1 MIYNI
6 QAGERQREGRTMSRI
21 KDLQKYIHKV
31 LKGMDDN
38 QKRAAAVAH
47 LHGVSLAAVM
57 IAKKR
62 GENAELAA
70 MAGLL
75 HDLYA
80 YKSGSYDD
88 HAHKG
93 AEYARKLLEELGI
106 TSADETDIICSAIW
120 HHDSKAE
127 VDSLMDEI
135 LKDADV
141 IHHSLGDP
149 TKEIKPHELARYNRL
164 CIEFDFRS

>member
-1 MIYNI
+1 
-6 QAGERQREGRTMSRI
+6 MSRI

-127 VDSLMDEI
+127 VDSPMDEI

-149 TKEIKPHELARYNRL
+149 TKEIEPHGLARYNRL

>member
-1 MIYNI
+1 
-6 QAGERQREGRTMSRI
+6 MSRI
-21 KDLQKYIHKV
+21 KDLQKRVHKI
-31 LKGMDDN
+31 LKDNMEDN
-38 QKRAAAVAH
+38 QKRAAAIAH

-62 GENAELAA
+62 GDNLELAA

-93 AEYARKLLEELGI
+93 ADYAGEVLKDLGI
-106 TSADETDIICSAIW
+106 TSKEETDIVCSAIW

-127 VDSLMDEI
+127 IDSPMDEV

-149 TKEIKPHELARYNRL
+149 TKEVKEHEKERYEKL
-164 CIEFDFRS
+164 CMEFGI

>member
-1 MIYNI
+1 
-6 QAGERQREGRTMSRI
+6 MSRV
-21 KDLQKYIHKV
+21 KDLQKYVHKI

-38 QKRAAAVAH
+38 QKRASAVAH

-93 AEYARKLLEELGI
+93 AELARTVLDELNL
-106 TSADETDIICSAIW
+106 TSAEETDIICSAIW
-120 HHDSKAE
+120 HHDSKAQTDG
-127 VDSLMDEI
+127 VMDEI

-149 TKEIKPHELARYNRL
+149 TKEVKEKELERYEKL
-164 CIEFDFRS
+164 SAEFGFVV

>member
-1 MIYNI
+1 
-6 QAGERQREGRTMSRI
+6 MSRI

-120 HHDSKAE
+120 HHGSKAE
-127 VDSLMDEI
+127 VDSPMDEI

>member
-1 MIYNI
+1 M
-6 QAGERQREGRTMSRI
+6 
-21 KDLQKYIHKV
+21 
-31 LKGMDDN
+31 
-38 QKRAAAVAH
+38 AVTDAKMKST

-62 GENAELAA
+62 GENPDLAA

-93 AEYARKLLEELGI
+93 ADYAGEVLKDLGI
-106 TSADETDIICSAIW
+106 TNEAETDIICSAIR

-127 VDSLMDEI
+127 IDSPMDEV

-141 IHHSLGDP
+141 IHHSLDDP
-149 TKEIKPHELARYNRL
+149 TEGTV
-164 CIEFDFRS
+164 